1 MIRVIHISTVHSAY
15 DVRIFY
21 KEARSLANDGYDI
34 VVAALANGAKVHQGV
49 HIVPLGKEGGSRW
62 KRIARVFRAL
72 FLMLREKDSIL
83 HLHDPELL
91 LAAIIPS
98 FLHRKLIF
106 DVHEFYVAHIAHAV
120 WIPRWLRGLVSHS
133 YDWLERR
140 ILPRF
145 SGIVIAVESMRARYA
160 EIIGDERVALV
171 RNFPCISPSD
181 KHQALTSA
189 HPFGD
194 RPYIVHTGGA
204 SHLRSFHVMVEAAE
218 LLRRYQC
225 DWPIVNMGEV
235 NLSGY
240 DPRQRAEFMARAA
253 AAGIH
258 NLGSVQ
264 QEVAW
269 RYCAHAEIGLIFLA
283 SVENYKRALPIKLF
297 EYWFFGLPVV
307 APDLGELASYIR
319 RWGAGLLFPAEDGA
333 AAGELLLSLVRDP
346 DLRAR
351 IARRASEAGAHFDF
365 APEARSLRSLY
376 EQIKNARPYGRRW
389 AVDKNCAP

>member
-21 KEARSLANDGYDI
+21 REARSLANDGYDV
-34 VVAALANGAKVHQGV
+34 VVAAPADSARVHQGV

-62 KRIARVFRAL
+62 KRIARVFRA
-72 FLMLREKDSIL
+72 FSLMLREQKAIL

-106 DVHEFYVAHIAHAV
+106 DVHEFYVAHIVHAV
-120 WIPRWLRGLVSHS
+120 WIPRWLRGLASHT
-133 YDWLERR
+133 YDWLERW

-145 SGIVIAVESMRARYA
+145 SGVVIAVESMRARYA
-160 EIIGDERVALV
+160 EIIGDEQVALV
-171 RNFPCISPSD
+171 RNFPCISPND
-181 KHQALTSA
+181 KQQALTSA
-189 HPFGD
+189 HPLEG

-225 DWPIVNMGEV
+225 DWPIVNIGEV
-235 NLSGY
+235 DLSGY
-240 DPRQRAEFMARAA
+240 DPQQRSEFMARAS

-258 NLGSVQ
+258 NLGSVR
-264 QEVAW
+264 QEEAW
-269 RYCAHAEIGLIFLA
+269 RYCVHAEIGVIFLA
-283 SVENYKRALPIKLF
+283 PVENYKRALPIKLF

-319 RWGAGLLFPAEDGA
+319 RWGAGLLFSADDGA

-351 IARRASEAGAHFDF
+351 LARRASEAGAHFDF

-376 EQIKNARPYGRRW
+376 ERINA
-389 AVDKNCAP
+389 